1 MKNQA
6 GFFFCGSLGVYRTNL
21 VARKPTFLL
30 HIWGVY
36 RSDLGQWLC
45 HSLPHFTHNSSAFH
59 RIILQDRWC
68 SFYIRELKQR
78 ARSIQPKFRPGKV
91 VHLKRWTSFVEIF
104 RVGPNRSIEFW
115 TEIAGNF
122 GWMDRAQHV
131 QKSRTSNFVRR
142 TFYGYAMVL
151 TAGFY
156 WDSRVHNGRK
166 VWKHIV
172 VYRQIKA
179 ADQKYC

>member
-1 MKNQA
+1 M
-6 GFFFCGSLGVYRTNL
+6 
-21 VARKPTFLL
+21 ARKPAFLL
-30 HIWGVY
+30 HLWGVY

-45 HSLPHFTHNSSAFH
+45 HSLPHFSHNSSVFH
-59 RIILQDRWC
+59 RIILQDRWR
-68 SFYIRELKQR
+68 SFSIRERKQR

-91 VHLKRWTSFVEIF
+91 VHLKRWTSFFEIF

-115 TEIAGNF
+115 TEISGNF

-131 QKSRTSNFVRR
+131 QKPRTSNLVRR
-142 TFYGYAMVL
+142 TFYHYAMEPLVFTVIPGL
-151 TAGFY
+151 IMVGKY
-156 WDSRVHNGRK
+156 
-166 VWKHIV
+166 I